1 MKKKVI
7 KQAEKEVKAI
17 EVYTERRI
25 GNTIRKYKNDRQRI
39 VTTLEINDGIQ
50 GESIETTLERIREG
64 EGEETISDRDLVYND
79 NESSTVNP
87 ITNIR
92 TDKFEAM
99 LDEKIGMYD
108 YQNKKHQKK
117 TEDIEKVIKEENEKM
132 NEKESSTEPGKTE

>member
-1 MKKKVI
+1 MKADTNI
-7 KQAEKEVKAI
+7 KGINQGI
-17 EVYTERRI
+17 I
-25 GNTIRKYKNDRQRI
+25 
-39 VTTLEINDGIQ
+39 TTLEINDGIQ